1 MADMGYCSMVIN
13 SSTRTDPYWQT
24 FPRSFRS
31 RSTNMTCSARSLGL
45 AKSSARMVT
54 SCDSPFPLGLV
65 PAMGLVLACE
75 PVNRTSRSGELLTR
89 LSSGNRTSPAKGEG
103 FTRRRRL

>member
-1 MADMGYCSMVIN
+1 MADMEYCSMVIN

-31 RSTNMTCSARSLGL
+31 RSTNMTCSARSLGWPRVRYAWSHRDL
-45 AKSSARMVT
+45 
-54 SCDSPFPLGLV
+54 PFSHGLV

-75 PVNRTSRSGELLTR
+75 AVNRTSRSGEPDESR
-89 LSSGNRTSPAKGEG
+89 LGKSDESRKGRG